1 MLLVPDLNEH
11 SETPYYIQLYDY
23 LAKAIL
29 SGSLRS
35 GMRLPSIRRLAAL
48 CGISATPVELAY
60 QQLLAEGFIA
70 SKPRSGYYIL
80 PVHQEGSTAPGG
92 ERPSPAPRPITPRD
106 SRHYAYDFHMS
117 HNDFS
122 LFPHKIWRSLYQEQ
136 LANPDLLQ
144 YGDPQGEPA
153 LRASIA
159 AHLRQFRGL
168 RCTEKQIVVGGDQ
181 YTLCSLLCLLLKGRV
196 NRLGI
201 EDPGYHL
208 LPAAFR
214 RSGYNI
220 LPIPLEE
227 DGLQLDKLYSSG
239 ANAVYISPSHQ
250 FPRGMTMPI
259 TKRLALL
266 EWARSTGGYIIEDD
280 YDGEFRYHGRPIPA
294 LQGLAEGSPVIYMCS
309 FAQSVTPA
317 LCIHYMVLPE
327 ELLPDYHS
335 LRSELYLEH
344 SASRLHQIAL
354 HYFMERGHFEKHL
367 RRMRLLYQRKH
378 DLLLR
383 SVRQHFGDAAVL
395 SGTDAGFHLLL
406 TFKPPEA
413 EVGSRVSSRVSI
425 STSARELAAAAEA
438 EGIRVTPMSYTWWG
452 KPDYDQPEFILGFG
466 GIAEDLIDE
475 GIRRLAVAWLG

>member
-11 SETPYYIQLYDY
+11 SELPYYIQLYNY
-23 LAKAIL
+23 FSKAIL
-29 SGSLRS
+29 GGSLES
-35 GMRLPSIRRLAAL
+35 GTRLPSIRRLATL

-80 PVHQEGSTAPGG
+80 PVHKGSSAAEDG
-92 ERPSPAPRPITPRD
+92 ERLRPAARPITPRD
-106 SRHYAYDFHMS
+106 SRQYTYDFHIS
-117 HNDFS
+117 RNDFS

-136 LANPDLLQ
+136 LTNPDLLQ

-153 LRASIA
+153 LRQSIA

-181 YTLCSLLCLLLKGRV
+181 YTLCSLLCLMLKERV
-196 NRLGI
+196 SGLGI

-208 LPAAFR
+208 LPAAFK
-214 RSGYNI
+214 RSGYMVM
-220 LPIPLEE
+220 PIPLDE
-227 DGLQLDKLYSSG
+227 DGLQVEKLYPSG
-239 ANAVYISPSHQ
+239 ADAVYISPSHQ
-250 FPRGMTMPI
+250 FPRGIAMPI
-259 TKRLALL
+259 ARRLALL
-266 EWARSTGGYIIEDD
+266 DWARSTGGYIIEDD

-294 LQGLAEGSPVIYMCS
+294 LQGLIADSPVIYMCS
-309 FAQSVTPA
+309 FAQSVAPA

-327 ELLPDYHS
+327 ELLPLYHS

-354 HYFMERGHFEKHL
+354 HYFMERGHFERHL

-395 SGTDAGFHLLL
+395 SGADAGFHLLL
-406 TFKPPEA
+406 TL
-413 EVGSRVSSRVSI
+413 
-425 STSARELAAAAEA
+425 TSPAAGRARELAAAAAEA
-438 EGIRVTPMSYTWWG
+438 GGIRVTPMSYTWWD
-452 KPDYDQPEFILGFG
+452 KPDYDEPEFILGFG

-475 GIRRLAVAWLG
+475 GIRRLAEIWVNYIRRT